1 MAQQQ
6 ISKKINA
13 VLARIEGDDDDEQH
27 AEAIKSMHKAL
38 MKIMTEAVAEAVAE
52 AEAKAKAEAPAK
64 APAKVVTKSK
74 SGSGGKQRPPTV
86 SNNISS
92 VVSRVRKGLAEFKS
106 LGETVV
112 TVSPNFGEKAETTR
126 LRYEAYADQLPEGKE
141 MTLSELISETFR
153 LSKETNPDSGHNHVV
168 CSCLVGAM
176 LTKETR
182 DNIAREF
189 REIASE

>member
-74 SGSGGKQRPPTV
+74 SGSGSGGKKRGPSV
-86 SNNISS
+86 NNNIGSIIAGIK
-92 VVSRVRKGLAEFKS
+92 KGEQGFEAFA
-106 LGETVV
+106 ETVV
-112 TVSPNFGEKAETTR
+112 TVTPTFSPDAVKSREKY
-126 LRYEAYADQLPEGKE
+126 LAYADKLPEGTQLTFKE
-141 MTLSELISETFR
+141 LVDHTREYSGESNPLI
-153 LSKETNPDSGHNHVV
+153 NA
-168 CSCLVGAM
+168 CLVCAM
-176 LTKETR
+176 LAPEVRAKFSE
-182 DNIAREF
+182 DF
-189 REIASE
+189 RIIRGLE